1 MIRKVVTGFFIL
13 ALFLSPGWVW
23 AEDGA
28 TFLAQKA
35 PRPSRPHVKSIKEL
49 EKQAQKQNRA
59 ALKKKKKME
68 KAAKRRNTKIKEAME
83 EMGGRP

>member
-13 ALFLSPGWVW
+13 ALFLSPGWVL

-28 TFLAQKA
+28 TFLTQKA
-35 PRPSRPHVKSIKEL
+35 ARPSRPHVKSNKEVK
-49 EKQAQKQNRA
+49 KQALQQKKA
-59 ALKKKKKME
+59 ALKKKRKME

-83 EMGGRP
+83 EQGGRP

>member
-1 MIRKVVTGFFIL
+1 
-13 ALFLSPGWVW
+13 
-23 AEDGA
+23 
-28 TFLAQKA
+28 
-35 PRPSRPHVKSIKEL
+35 VKSIKEL

-83 EMGGRP
+83 EQGGRP